1 MFTDRFIANLPSD
14 SDEALDL
21 ICHIFLEA
29 HQKVKPEERIRS
41 YDAYVDALAFLEA
54 FAKSRSVTLTLPKI
68 ENLDRKA
75 GIDAIYSAFNN
86 SKKNAA
92 GRLQRSSYARSAAR
106 YAALLSSSF
115 AYEFSQGDMGEMKG
129 LIEELH
135 EIIRNDTDMEL
146 HHKMRLLRRLEKLRS
161 GLQGRVPDLDAF
173 WGFAG
178 DVNALLRVNK
188 TDPTLLQRARR
199 FGKIVWETQA
209 RAVGLPSGTPIRL
222 LDREDN
228 HK

>member
-14 SDEALDL
+14 NDEALDL
-21 ICHIFLEA
+21 ICHIFIEA
-29 HQKVKPEERIRS
+29 HNKVKPEERVKS

-54 FAKSRSVTLTLPKI
+54 FSKSRSIALTLPR
-68 ENLDRKA
+68 LDSQDRA
-75 GIDAIYSAFNN
+75 GGIDAMYNAFSNAR
-86 SKKNAA
+86 KTAA
-92 GRLQRSSYARSAAR
+92 GRLQRSSYERSAAR
-106 YAALLSSSF
+106 YSALLRTSF

-135 EIIRNDTDMEL
+135 EIIRDDTGMEL
-146 HHKMRLLRRLEKLRS
+146 HHKMRLLRRLEKLRT

-173 WGFAG
+173 WGFVG
-178 DVNALLRVNK
+178 DANALLRVNN
-188 TDPTLLQRARR
+188 TDPTFLQRARR

-209 RAVGLPSGTPIRL
+209 RAVGLPSGTAIRL
-222 LDREDN
+222 LDREDD